1 MINDNFLE
9 KVKFEEQLFICNL
22 FLCSIDSRGGFF
34 LKNESQMTTPSTTTP
49 SPPPPPPST
58 TITAAQIRHAI
69 RPWFSDFLS
78 VSSLSLPISFQEL
91 SLRIQKNLY
100 AFRANY
106 LLISLLIFMLTL
118 ITRPITLISFLVII
132 VAWIFLV
139 REEPLVVFDFEIGQ
153 RLLVISLLA
162 VTAFALAVT
171 RVWWNVFLSF
181 LISILVVCLH
191 AILRTPDDADDME
204 SPYGALLS
212 VVDDDGPGR
221 GPYTLV

>member
-1 MINDNFLE
+1 
-9 KVKFEEQLFICNL
+9 
-22 FLCSIDSRGGFF
+22 
-34 LKNESQMTTPSTTTP
+34 MTTPSTTSPPPP
-49 SPPPPPPST
+49 SPPPPPST

-69 RPWFSDFLS
+69 RPWLSDFLS
-78 VSSLSLPISFQEL
+78 ISSLSLPISFPEL

-106 LLISLLIFMLTL
+106 FLISLLIFILTL
-118 ITRPITLISFLVII
+118 ISHPITLISFLVII

-139 REEPLVVFDFEIGQ
+139 RDDPLIVFDFEIGQ
-153 RLLVISLLA
+153 RLVVIFLSM
-162 VTAFALAVT
+162 VTALALALT
-171 RVWWNVFLSF
+171 STWWNVILSF
-181 LISILVVCLH
+181 LISALVVCLH

-212 VVDDDGPGR
+212 VVDEDGPGK